1 MSDPIKPNHYNAL
14 DDSGIKCY
22 QAITAQMGEDRM
34 VGFYWGN
41 AVKYLWRWPRKN
53 KLEDLKKAVENLRM
67 LIDML
72 ENKKEVS

>member
-1 MSDPIKPNHYNAL
+1 MADPVKPDHYDSL

-22 QAITAQMGEDRM
+22 QAMTAQMGVDRM
-34 VGFYWGN
+34 VGFCWGN

-53 KLEDLKKAVENLRM
+53 KLEDLKKAAEYIRM

-72 ENKKEVS
+72 EKEAK